1 MCPPKKKTE
10 FNIWSDTIYNRTY
23 DPVSLLFT
31 GFEFLHLGAFVCK
44 TTMMVFLASLHLSAW
59 LIVAVT
65 ADRFLAVWIPLKA
78 SVYCTVIRARW
89 VSLVL
94 LCVAIC
100 YNLHI
105 FWTIHLYHKPT
116 SPSGKLSCSHYKSDV
131 FMEKFFPYLK
141 LTTYSILPFTM
152 VLLLNISITYKLWH
166 SRKFIQSR
174 SESPLG
180 GKGRSASQSQ
190 HKITIM
196 LLVVSFIWL
205 SLTAPFMLWSL
216 VKDTSTDHIT
226 KVSYRSRYILGF
238 LYIIQVSP
246 SSNWIYHI

>member
-1 MCPPKKKTE
+1 
-10 FNIWSDTIYNRTY
+10 
-23 DPVSLLFT
+23 
-31 GFEFLHLGAFVCK
+31 
-44 TTMMVFLASLHLSAW
+44 MMVFLASLHLSAW

-78 SVYCTVIRARW
+78 SVYCTVIRARYI
-89 VSLVL
+89 SLVL
-94 LCVAIC
+94 LCIAIC

-116 SPSGKLSCSHYKSDV
+116 PSPSGKLSCSHYKTDV

-141 LTTYSILPFTM
+141 LTTYSILPFAM
-152 VLLLNISITYKLWH
+152 VLFLNISITYKLWR
-166 SRKFIQSR
+166 SRTFIQSR
-174 SESPLG
+174 SESPLGGG

-226 KVSYRSRYILGF
+226 KVSYRTILGF
-238 LYIIQVSP
+238 LYVGGFQSLSVMLKFATFLFVSDAIQIKSQGLK
-246 SSNWIYHI
+246 YT